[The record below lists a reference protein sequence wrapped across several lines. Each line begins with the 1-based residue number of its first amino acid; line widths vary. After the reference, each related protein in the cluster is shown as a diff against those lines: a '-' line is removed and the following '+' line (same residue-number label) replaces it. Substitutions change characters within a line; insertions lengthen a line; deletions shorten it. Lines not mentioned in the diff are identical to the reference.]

1 MRDRVYVESLPNWQ
15 ATFQQ
20 VGGQVVC
27 LMRTLRGGF
36 YWDTPDYAGLF
47 AWGATASFDLRAFQD
62 ALRTARL
69 RLLTGQ
75 IPDFQRMESPCASTP
90 KTAAAAAVAAPSR
103 SSIVTTP
110 P

>member
-1 MRDRVYVESLPNWQ
+1 MRHRAQVESLPNWQ

-20 VGGQVVC
+20 AGGQVVC

-47 AWGATASFDLRAFQD
+47 AWGATASFNSRLFQD
-62 ALRTARL
+62 ALRTGRL

-75 IPDFQRMESPCASTP
+75 IPDFLRKEMPCQSICS
-90 KTAAAAAVAAPSR
+90 VAR
-103 SSIVTTP
+103 RRNV
-110 P
+110 